1 MKVITLH
8 LKHPSCLLDFI
19 LFTEVAVVIQK
30 DEKALFSWMK
40 VVALKKD
47 VSLMFQRGASIF
59 LFTIYAYKCG
69 HYKIPFYILT
79 IFLLFRFFFTE
90 DVFPEGPFP
99 YIILLHQRGNLP
111 WVFTIFFA
119 TLPPM
124 EDIALHYTI
133 QSYSHFL
140 RYTKMHCIFSLP
152 LLCCLVWLS
161 TEKIRGSIVTYASQ
175 AFTAFRLLY
184 AYHSRWSFYYNYVG

>member
-19 LFTEVAVVIQK
+19 LFTEVAVVQK

-40 VVALKKD
+40 VVALKKN
-47 VSLMFQRGASIF
+47 VSLMFQWGASIF

-111 WVFTIFFA
+111 WVFTIF
-119 TLPPM
+119 LLRYHQWK
-124 EDIALHYTI
+124 ILHCSMRYNVI
-133 QSYSHFL
+133 LFSHFL
-140 RYTKMHCIFSLP
+140 RYTKMHCIFYPTVIMLFGM
-152 LLCCLVWLS
+152 
-161 TEKIRGSIVTYASQ
+161 T
-175 AFTAFRLLY
+175 
-184 AYHSRWSFYYNYVG
+184 FYRKNTR